1 MKICPAIGVGGLM
14 TAIVLSTELMMGLSK
29 SFSVGHTI
37 VINNKTG
44 ASVIGRLGFFVNYQI
59 SERR

>member
-44 ASVIGRLGFFVNYQI
+44 ASLSGREQLPVK
-59 SERR
+59 